1 VDNINLFSSNLR
13 STRPTRTGRNFIQ
26 AIENGVYGNRSALST
41 VNRALLQSAEKKLMQ
56 KHYGFGLF
64 HNTPLFLDK
73 NIFTLVQK
81 GINSNQREGETIF
94 LENITVRMAYTPY
107 PDRKGQTMR
116 FCAYLTTPGTGA
128 VDTAPVDPATGTI
141 ANTLIQTFNEDE
153 VKVITDRIITIDRE
167 QSGALKNGTLEYPGV
182 GDWVNNLIPDSIV
195 DLRTL
200 AQTPTSFLTFKIPIN
215 RKLTYVNNTLLLGN
229 NVLNIVVSSYEAY
242 ATRSTDKIGYIEA
255 SLTLNFKDAP

>member
-1 VDNINLFSSNLR
+1 MIP
-13 STRPTRTGRNFIQ
+13 RPTRTGRNFIQ

-56 KHYGFGLF
+56 KHYGFAVN
-64 HNTPLFLDK
+64 HNSPVFLDK

-94 LENITVRMAYTPY
+94 LENISVRMCYTPY

-128 VDTAPVDPATGTI
+128 VDTPPSDPATGTI
-141 ANTLIQTFNEDE
+141 ANTLIQTFNHDE
-153 VKVITDRIITIDRE
+153 VKVIADRIITIDRD
-167 QSGALKNGTLEYPGV
+167 QSGAMKDGTLEYPGI
-182 GDWVNNLIPDSIV
+182 GDWVNDLIPSSLL
-195 DLRTL
+195 DLRTS
-200 AQTPTSFLTFKIPIN
+200 AQTPTSFLTFNLPIN

-229 NVLNIVVSSYEAY
+229 NVLNIVLSTYEAFG
-242 ATRSTDKIGYIEA
+242 TRTTDRLGYVEA